1 LYLYLVDEYSGV
13 PVYDSSGVF
22 PVKIDVASDLV
33 GKYMPM
39 MRIGLQAASVANGA
53 AALANGAA
61 ALANVFCPF
70 VLSTLVRRAS

>member
-1 LYLYLVDEYSGV
+1 MYLYLVDEYSGV

-39 MRIGLQAASVANGA
+39 MRIGLQAASVANGE
-53 AALANGAA
+53 A
-61 ALANVFCPF
+61 ALANVLCPF